1 MQSHAM
7 VLHHAVRRPP
17 YVSGVPARNER
28 CPCGS
33 GEKYK
38 RCCLKRREAVAQE
51 LRQRDAF
58 LAELI
63 AWLKDEHGQTL
74 EEASEETALIRLLRG
89 PAGRSMSLVW
99 ALNDY
104 RPADGGPAL
113 LARYAARADL
123 DASARAIAEGLARAR
138 LGVYRVVALDGG
150 LWIELEPLAGGERL
164 RILAGDGLE
173 RLGVG
178 EILVARI
185 VTATSI
191 PTPWGL
197 GVRFA
202 AGSERRWRARLA
214 SLPADPARASLTVL
228 GFHPDDAAEPL
239 PDGVELRESVWS
251 IDDGDAVVEALED
264 EDLWEC
270 IGEAIPSGWAFSW
283 PDDPASG
290 VLDLGGG
297 EGGEGEIEAAR
308 LIVRER
314 EMTLL
319 SADRRTLLELGAL
332 LQQSLGWAISAGS
345 ETLAA

>member
-1 MQSHAM
+1 M
-7 VLHHAVRRPP
+7 
-17 YVSGVPARNER
+17 PARNER

-38 RCCLKRREAVAQE
+38 RCCLKRREAVANE

-63 AWLKDEHGQTL
+63 EWLKNEHGQTL
-74 EEASEETALIRLLRG
+74 ERASEETVLIRLLRG
-89 PAGRSMSLVW
+89 PTGRSMSLVW

-104 RPADGGPAL
+104 RPADGGPPL
-113 LARYAARADL
+113 LARYAGRSDL
-123 DASARAIAEGLARAR
+123 DASARVIADGLAQAR
-138 LGVYRVVALDGG
+138 LGVYRVIAFAAD
-150 LWIELEPLAGGERL
+150 LWIELEPLTGGERL

-173 RLGVG
+173 QLEVG

-185 VTATSI
+185 VTATSV

-214 SLPADPARASLTVL
+214 SLPADPARAALVVL

-239 PDGVELRESVWS
+239 PDGVDLYKSTWS
-251 IDDGDAVVEALED
+251 IGDDDAVIEALED

-270 IGEAIPSGWAFSW
+270 IGEAIPSGWVFSW

-290 VLDLGGG
+290 VLDLGGC
-297 EGGEGEIEAAR
+297 GGGDGEIEAAR
-308 LIVRER
+308 LIVCER
-314 EMTLL
+314 EMTLI
-319 SADRRTLLELGAL
+319 SADRRTLVELGAL
-332 LQQSLGWAISAGS
+332 LEQSLGWAISARP
-345 ETLAA
+345 EMLAA